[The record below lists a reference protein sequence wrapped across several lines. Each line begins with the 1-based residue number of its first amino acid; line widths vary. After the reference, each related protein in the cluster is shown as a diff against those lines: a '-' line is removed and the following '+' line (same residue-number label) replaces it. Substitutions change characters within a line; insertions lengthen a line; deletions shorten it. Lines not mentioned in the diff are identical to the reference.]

1 MAKTIEGLFYSE
13 SHEWV
18 KVDGETAIIGISDH
32 AQQAMGNIVYVD
44 MPEEEDEVT
53 ANEDFGAVES
63 VKAASDL
70 ISPVSGVVVE
80 VNEALADAP
89 ELLNKDAYENWIIK
103 VKMDDPDELKNL
115 MDAAAYEKFCENED
129 TKTCGYG
136 IFLFSAY
143 CCRHRRDAEAH
154 RR

>member
-32 AQQAMGNIVYVD
+32 AQQAMCNIVYVD

-53 ANEDFGAVES
+53 ADEDFGAVES

-103 VKMDDPDELKNL
+103 VKMDDPEELKNL
-115 MDAAAYEKFCENED
+115 MDAAAYEKFCENEE
-129 TKTCGYG
+129 
-136 IFLFSAY
+136 
-143 CCRHRRDAEAH
+143 H
-154 RR
+154 

>member
-32 AQQAMGNIVYVD
+32 AQQAMGNIVYVA

-103 VKMDDPDELKNL
+103 VKMDDPEELKNL
-115 MDAAAYEKFCENED
+115 MDAAAYEKFCENEE
-129 TKTCGYG
+129 
-136 IFLFSAY
+136 
-143 CCRHRRDAEAH
+143 H
-154 RR
+154 